1 MQAARMPPIFKYGEI
16 DFGLLLKMFV
26 NYSTLVEN
34 KPEFDYSMLD
44 VKSFSIVEN
53 LNLSTTQTATNLN
66 PKSPILF
73 KKSNKLE
80 NRIKLKTNETKNELQ
95 QVY

>member
-1 MQAARMPPIFKYGEI
+1 MADKMQAARMPPIFKYGEI

-53 LNLSTTQTATNLN
+53 LNLRGGGGGGPRQ
-66 PKSPILF
+66 IF
-73 KKSNKLE
+73 LE
-80 NRIKLKTNETKNELQ
+80 DQI
-95 QVY
+95 